1 MLLVRTLT
9 DHPLVTQ
16 FTGDEFW
23 VRIEQTGM
31 KVVKWRQMGNWLV
44 IGQAVKGGV
53 SCFELPVEMLGNT
66 YINAA
71 GVLQKKTNVL

>member
-1 MLLVRTLT
+1 MLLVCTLT

-16 FTGDEFW
+16 FTGDEFR
-23 VRIEQTGM
+23 VRIEQAGM

-53 SCFELPVEMLGNT
+53 SSFELPVEMLGNT

-71 GVLQKKTNVL
+71 GVIQKKTNVL